1 MLICYLLKPAPG
13 FTTQHDFDAISH
25 LPVQMKQDF
34 SMWLCF
40 AEPEPL
46 GFPLRGDAMHLLQA
60 FVFKLHRYTMPV
72 NGVPGKTILTQLI
85 MLVVTM
91 KELFSL

>member
-1 MLICYLLKPAPG
+1 MLPPEAAPG
-13 FTTQHDFDAISH
+13 FATQRDFDAISH
-25 LPVQMKQDF
+25 LPVQRKQDF

-40 AEPEPL
+40 AEPKTEPVGL
-46 GFPLRGDAMHLLQA
+46 PLRGDAVHLLQV
-60 FVFKLHRYTMPV
+60 FIFKLHRYTMPV

-85 MLVVTM
+85 MQVVTM